1 MVHDL
6 EIDIL
11 ETILDYFNMIK
22 VQWNL
27 AGDYH
32 GSNPDF
38 IKDLRAQKEATD
50 KHLEQ
55 SEIEATAVP
64 PALTREKSVKLLKEK
79 EQAVN
84 HAVMEFQREASRRG
98 GYLVAD

>member
-38 IKDLRAQKEATD
+38 IKDLRGQKEATD
-50 KHLEQ
+50 KHLEE

-64 PALTREKSVKLLKEK
+64 PSLTREKSVKLLKEK

-84 HAVMEFQREASRRG
+84 HAVM
-98 GYLVAD
+98 